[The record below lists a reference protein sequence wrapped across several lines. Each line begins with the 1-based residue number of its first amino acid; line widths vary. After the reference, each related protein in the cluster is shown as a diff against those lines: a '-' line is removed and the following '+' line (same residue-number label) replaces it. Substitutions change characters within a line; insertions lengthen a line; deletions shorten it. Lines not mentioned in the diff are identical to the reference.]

1 MGPPTKIAPMRLRIA
16 HHLSLLLAAAVVLAV
31 LAVGGVSLWN
41 LRNGFADYLRLRD
54 EEQLTRFVALLE
66 RRAATD
72 PSMAW
77 LRGNREAQR
86 AVLDELQGR
95 PPRPRPGPPNAPPD
109 EPPEGPPDDDGATPP
124 GRPPPGLG
132 RPPPPSTMDRPGPR
146 PGRGLGGELGD
157 RLVVRDAQGGWLAG
171 RPQPPHLPRTVRA
184 VRVNGAEVALVE
196 LTAGPGPEG
205 IDARFLQRQ
214 SSSLLLTALAT
225 IVLTVLA
232 AWWVAGRW
240 SRPLRQLQLATHR
253 IARGE
258 PGVRIAVPGTP
269 GASRSGA
276 VEIDEL
282 VSDVNAM
289 VVALAT
295 LEDSRR
301 QWIAQ
306 ISHELRTPLAVLR
319 GEIESIEDGARQ
331 PTPAVMASLRDEVA
345 QLTRLV
351 DDLHTLAVADL
362 GQKPCHFTAGDANA
376 ALVRMARRFET
387 RAEQLGLTLT
397 IEPAAQAIP
406 AQWDFG
412 RVEQLLSNLLENSL
426 RYTHAPGRIR
436 VRWRAQAGVLQ
447 LLVED
452 SAPGVPDAQ
461 LDQLFDPLFRVDAAR
476 SRTGQHGSGL
486 GLSIVRAI
494 VRAHRGQVQARPGEL
509 GGLTMQV
516 ELPLQP
522 QHLERRKRSP

>member
-1 MGPPTKIAPMRLRIA
+1 M
-16 HHLSLLLAAAVVLAV
+16 
-31 LAVGGVSLWN
+31 
-41 LRNGFADYLRLRD
+41 
-54 EEQLTRFVALLE
+54 
-66 RRAATD
+66 
-72 PSMAW
+72 
-77 LRGNREAQR
+77 
-86 AVLDELQGR
+86 
-95 PPRPRPGPPNAPPD
+95 
-109 EPPEGPPDDDGATPP
+109 
-124 GRPPPGLG
+124 
-132 RPPPPSTMDRPGPR
+132 
-146 PGRGLGGELGD
+146 GGELGD
-157 RLVVRDAQGGWLAG
+157 RIVVRDAQGGWLAG
-171 RPQPPHLPRTVRA
+171 RPQPPNLARTVRA
-184 VRVNGAEVALVE
+184 VQVNGADVAFVE
-196 LTAGPGPEG
+196 LSAAPGPEG

-319 GEIESIEDGARQ
+319 GEMESIEDGARQ

-362 GQKPCHFTAGDANA
+362 GQMPCQFTAGDANA
-376 ALVRMARRFET
+376 ALTRMTHRFDT
-387 RAEQLGLTLT
+387 RATQLGLVLD
-397 IEPAAQAIP
+397 IEPADQAIP

-426 RYTHAPGRIR
+426 RYTQAPGRIR
-436 VRWRAQAGVLQ
+436 VRWRAQDGVLQ
-447 LLVED
+447 LLVAD
-452 SAPGVPDAQ
+452 SAPGVPAAQ
-461 LDQLFDPLFRVDAAR
+461 LDQLFEPLFRVDAAR

-494 VRAHRGQVQARPGEL
+494 ARAHRGQVEARAGEL
-509 GGLTMQV
+509 GGLTIQV
-516 ELPLQP
+516 ALPLQP
-522 QHLERRKRSP
+522 QHLERRKRNA

>member
-1 MGPPTKIAPMRLRIA
+1 MRLRIA
-16 HHLSLLLAAAVVLAV
+16 HQLSLLLAAAVVLAV
-31 LAVGGVSLWN
+31 LAVGAVSLWN

-54 EEQLTRFVALLE
+54 EDQLTRFVTLLE

-86 AVLDELQGR
+86 AVLDELHGR
-95 PPRPRPGPPNAPPD
+95 PPRLRPASPDGPRHGAPD
-109 EPPEGPPDDDGATPP
+109 EADEGPPGH
-124 GRPPPGLG
+124 RPPPGMG
-132 RPPPPSTMDRPGPR
+132 WPPPRPDSDRPGDR
-146 PGRGLGGELGD
+146 PARGMGGELGD
-157 RLVVRDAQGGWLAG
+157 RIVVRDAQGGWLAG
-171 RPQPPHLPRTVRA
+171 RPQPPNLARTVRA
-184 VRVNGAEVALVE
+184 VQVNGTNVAFVE
-196 LTAGPGPEG
+196 LSAAPGPEG

-253 IARGE
+253 IASGE

-276 VEIDEL
+276 VEIDDL
-282 VSDVNAM
+282 VTDVNAM

-319 GEIESIEDGARQ
+319 GEMESIEDGARQ
-331 PTPAVMASLRDEVA
+331 PTPEVMASLRDEVA

-362 GQKPCHFTAGDANA
+362 GQMPCQFTAGDANA
-376 ALVRMARRFET
+376 ALARMARRFET
-387 RAEQLGLTLT
+387 RAAQLGLVLE
-397 IEPAAQAIP
+397 IEPAEQSLP

-461 LDQLFDPLFRVDAAR
+461 LDQLFEPLFRADAAR

-494 VRAHRGQVQARPGEL
+494 ARAHRGQVEARASEL

-522 QHLERRKRSP
+522 QHLERRKRNA

>member
-1 MGPPTKIAPMRLRIA
+1 MRLRIA
-16 HHLSLLLAAAVVLAV
+16 HQLSLLLAGAVVLAV
-31 LAVGGVSLWN
+31 LAVGSVSLWT
-41 LRNGFADYLRLRD
+41 LRNGFTDYLRLRD
-54 EEQLTRFVALLE
+54 DEQLTRLVALLE
-66 RRAATD
+66 QRAAAD

-95 PPRPRPGPPNAPPD
+95 PPRPEPGPR
-109 EPPEGPPDDDGATPP
+109 EGPPEDNGDRPPERRPPHGP
-124 GRPPPGLG
+124 GRPPP
-132 RPPPPSTMDRPGPR
+132 RPPPGPG
-146 PGRGLGGELGD
+146 GRGDIGGDIGD
-157 RLVVRDAQGGWLAG
+157 RIVVRDAQGAWLAG
-171 RPQPPHLPRTVRA
+171 RPQPPNLPRTVRA
-184 VRVNGAEVALVE
+184 VQVNGAAVAFVE
-196 LTAGPGPEG
+196 LSVGPAPEG
-205 IDARFLQRQ
+205 LDARFLQRQ
-214 SSSLLLTALAT
+214 STSLLLTALAT
-225 IVLTVLA
+225 IIVTVLA
-232 AWWVAGRW
+232 GWWIAGRW

-258 PGVRIAVPGTP
+258 SGVRIPVPGAQ
-269 GASRSGA
+269 GGSGSGA
-276 VEIDEL
+276 VEIDDL
-282 VSDVNAM
+282 VADVNAM

-319 GEIESIEDGARQ
+319 GEMESIEDGARQ
-331 PTPAVMASLRDEVA
+331 PTPAVMASLREEVA

-362 GQKPCHFTAGDANA
+362 GQMPCHFTGGDANA
-376 ALVRMARRFET
+376 AIERMARRFET
-387 RAEQLGLTLT
+387 RAGRLGLSLD
-397 IEPAAQAIP
+397 IEPASGSIP

-412 RVEQLLSNLLENSL
+412 RIEQLLSNLLENSL

-436 VRWRAQAGVLQ
+436 VRWRTQDGVLQ

-452 SAPGVPDAQ
+452 SAPGVPLAQ
-461 LDQLFDPLFRVDAAR
+461 LDKLFDPLFRGDAAR

-494 VRAHRGQVQARPGEL
+494 VRSHRGQVLASAGAL
-509 GGLTMQV
+509 GGLAVQV

-522 QHLERRKRSP
+522 QQLERRKRSA